1 MDIYDYVFYV
11 IYFLIGAVSGTFMGI
26 IGVGAGMITIPL
38 LIYTG
43 LSVKQSVAISLIMQL
58 LPQSLPGVL
67 MYYNENY
74 ITYKILFI
82 SLFIV
87 LGSFVGIYLGSYL
100 VLEKLVN
107 EDISYIILS
116 LLLILSGIYIMY
128 EHVIHKEYIV
138 V

>member
-1 MDIYDYVFYV
+1 MGA
-11 IYFLIGAVSGTFMGI
+11 IGA
-26 IGVGAGMITIPL
+26 GAGMITIPL